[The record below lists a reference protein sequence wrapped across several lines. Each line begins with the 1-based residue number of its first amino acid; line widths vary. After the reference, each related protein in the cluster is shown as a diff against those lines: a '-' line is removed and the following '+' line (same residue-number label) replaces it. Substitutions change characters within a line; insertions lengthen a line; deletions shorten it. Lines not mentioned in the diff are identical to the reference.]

1 MPSTSWLLYGAYGYT
16 GELIAREAARRG
28 YAPILAGRRQ
38 EPLRELAD
46 ALGFEAKVLD
56 LNDPASLRAALEPV
70 SAVLHAAGPF
80 VQTSRPMVDACL
92 ATATHYLDITGEMG
106 VFESVLHRAEEAREA
121 GVALLPGAGFDV
133 VPSDCLAA
141 ALAQALP
148 DATHLD
154 LAFTSDRGSASR
166 GTLRTAVEAM
176 PHVGAERRDGKI
188 IATPLAHDARR
199 IEFGCGSR
207 WGMTIPWGDVS
218 TAFHTTGIPNIR
230 VYTGTP
236 ERRIRQLRRLRPL
249 LPLVGTLPVKRLL
262 QWWIG
267 RTVVG
272 PDAETRSGSRVHLWG
287 EVRNKDGARRE
298 ATLEVPEGYTLTAS
312 AAVELTARA
321 VAGALEP
328 GAWTP
333 AGAFGPDLIA
343 EIPGVEQGVRLRDPQ
358 LSSV

>member
-28 YAPILAGRRQ
+28 SAPILAGRRR
-38 EPLRELAD
+38 EPLHKLAD
-46 ALGFEAKVLD
+46 ELGFDAMVLD
-56 LNDPASLRAALEPV
+56 LNDPSSLRAALENV

-80 VQTSRPMVDACL
+80 THTSRPMVDASL

-106 VFESVLHRAEEAREA
+106 VFESVLHRDKEARDA

-141 ALAQALP
+141 TLARALP

-176 PHVGAERRDGKI
+176 PHAGAERRNGKI
-188 IATPLAHDARR
+188 VGTPLAHDARR
-199 IEFGCGSR
+199 IQFDCGPR
-207 WGMTIPWGDVS
+207 WAMTIPWGDVS

-236 ERRIRQLRRLRPL
+236 EKRIRQLRRLRPL
-249 LPLVGTLPVKRLL
+249 LPIVGTVPVKRLL

-272 PDAETRSGSRVHLWG
+272 PDAETRSGARVHLWG
-287 EVRNKDGARRE
+287 EVRNDLDDRRE
-298 ATLEVPEGYTLTAS
+298 AILEVPEGYALTAS
-312 AAVELTARA
+312 AAVELTLRA

-343 EIPGVEQGVRLRDPQ
+343 EIPGVEQGVLLRDAQ